1 MMVSQVCRSQK
12 NHCFWPC
19 GGGDR
24 GGMGFRCCGV
34 SSEQLNQKGP
44 EKPQPG
50 TVVRPFGPVNSAH
63 KQERGKIGQ

>member
-1 MMVSQVCRSQK
+1 IKKSLFLAMRRRRQ
-12 NHCFWPC
+12 
-19 GGGDR
+19 

-50 TVVRPFGPVNSAH
+50 TVARPFGPVNSAH